1 MTDDRQVLPL
11 SKEDFALWTG
21 NLAKAR
27 EVRKTV
33 QTWWDANL
41 KQYAPAPSD
50 DPDEYGSKLNT
61 NRDFTLVERKKAD
74 LFYQRPDVTG
84 IASPLFAGQEALIE
98 THTTILNEKLGLD
111 GVNAKDLVHRV
122 LFDVL
127 CPAGTGATVMGYEN
141 VSILVPMEQ
150 PMGEPPAEGA
160 LGLEAPP
167 PVPQTVMQPSTVY
180 EECFWRW
187 LSPKQVLLPHDL
199 RTTIWDD
206 APWLAFEFEMPV
218 KAAKRKGWVPADYAG
233 TAPSDETRFDHGLGN
248 AAGDS
253 VACGV
258 FIYYKSALYRDDRPH
273 PLHYTTLVLMA
284 GQETPA
290 VHQDSP
296 YQTLDPQGML
306 TPDSLL
312 GNCIH
317 PLTIRTLTDSPY
329 VPSDCTISRPLVNE
343 LNKFRGDMVEQRNAN
358 NMRWAYN
365 VDVLPPDALAKIQR
379 APIGGMI
386 GLPGDAYVGEGAIKE
401 LPHGTYPRENF
412 SFNDYLD
419 NDLARTHALDAEQ
432 SGASASGDQTATEAN
447 IKQSNVNARLG
458 LERGIVLDWYVRGVT
473 KYSQLLMRFLSV
485 EQAAKIVGPQA
496 AQQWDGWRKQVPASL
511 AFTAMPNSTLRQDTA
526 AELDR
531 RMKHYTYWANDP
543 FINRS
548 ELARETLK
556 YLGYSAKVYQPQPPP
571 KGPEPTK
578 PGFSFKGDDLN
589 PLNPQFPIVMAIL
602 QQSGVTVPP
611 EVIQQAQAG
620 AQNALLAQ
628 QVAGAQAG
636 GPEGNNTA
644 HGGKIA
650 PMEGLDKHAAEQSG
664 GTQGIGQT
672 ATGGS
677 VM

>member
-1 MTDDRQVLPL
+1 
-11 SKEDFALWTG
+11 
-21 NLAKAR
+21 
-27 EVRKTV
+27 
-33 QTWWDANL
+33 
-41 KQYAPAPSD
+41 
-50 DPDEYGSKLNT
+50 
-61 NRDFTLVERKKAD
+61 
-74 LFYQRPDVTG
+74 
-84 IASPLFAGQEALIE
+84 
-98 THTTILNEKLGLD
+98 
-111 GVNAKDLVHRV
+111 
-122 LFDVL
+122 
-127 CPAGTGATVMGYEN
+127 
-141 VSILVPMEQ
+141 MEL

-218 KAAKRKGWVPADYAG
+218 KAAQRKGWVPADYAG

-296 YQTLDPQGML
+296 YQTFDPQGML

-358 NMRWAYN
+358 NMRWVYN
-365 VDVLPPDALAKIQR
+365 TDVMTTDALAKIQR

-386 GLPGDAYVGEGAIKE
+386 GLPGEAYVGEGAIKE

-432 SGASASGDQTATEAN
+432 PGAIVVGGSDGDRSEHQAVERECAARARARHR
-447 IKQSNVNARLG
+447 ARLVCARRH
-458 LERGIVLDWYVRGVT
+458 EV
-473 KYSQLLMRFLSV
+473 F
-485 EQAAKIVGPQA
+485 AAPDAVPVGGAGGQ
-496 AQQWDGWRKQVPASL
+496 
-511 AFTAMPNSTLRQDTA
+511 
-526 AELDR
+526 DR
-531 RMKHYTYWANDP
+531 RSAGGAAVGRLAQARPGESRVYRDAQLDAPAGHGGGDGSP
-543 FINRS
+543 DEELHLLGERS
-548 ELARETLK
+548 VREPRGAGTGNPEVS
-556 YLGYSAKVYQPQPPP
+556 GYSAKVYQPQPPP

-602 QQSGVTVPP
+602 QQSGVTIPP